1 MYNQSPYEIYNGQIG
16 VRVSYLVADSK
27 RSPVQPHENSVS
39 VSSYW
44 AIAKKADRTSSLRL
58 REGRGAANEALI
70 KWVEMPHDWREK
82 CKAAFGDPEREAVP
96 TLLEKH
102 YQKDPKAADFY
113 ANWKRLGERNLEY
126 KHIVEYTAN
135 ASMLNAVIATMANR
149 KALRKALGGST
160 TGIWETI
167 YKDVEMLREK
177 IPHTLKVPSLKRT
190 LAAYKKEGYVALI
203 SGKLGNQNTAKLKHE
218 NQIALLEELLKKHN
232 NFDNERVAEFYNM
245 AASKVGWDTI
255 SSSTVAN
262 KRRELGLYIEA
273 GRRGLSAFR
282 NSKSMQVKRSRPSKP
297 LLYWTLDGWDAELL
311 FQKTARNKK
320 GHHVTT
326 YHNRLTAVVVLD
338 PNENYPI
345 GYAIG
350 KQESPELIREAL
362 RNAINHT
369 KELFGQRYKPWQ
381 LQSDHYGNGALTPI
395 YEAMS
400 EYYTPARVKNAKA
413 KRIEPYFK
421 ELNRSMQMLPNW
433 SGYGVTVNP
442 DKQPNSEYLNKI
454 RHSFPDE
461 AGCRLQITHAIEM
474 KRAEVRDAFL
484 ANWEAMDDADR
495 LVCDT
500 EDYLGLFGQITG
512 FTNRLHHYG
521 LQLTVDGEEYTYDTF
536 DLKFRELAHLDWCVK
551 FDPEDMSQVLAVDAK
566 SLNNKLVEEVNT
578 HKFLLEQ
585 KHNQPM
591 ALKDRK
597 DSDAV
602 ELTRVN
608 QFNKQLEDELVERG
622 RRNMEHVSDLLE
634 LPEMKGGTLSKLM
647 IVDSTGQHKD
657 QRNAGRLAGKAKQ
670 IAAKQERQRLA
681 LQERQQEREE
691 RLRKEEFLDNKV
703 NVNDYL

>member
-1 MYNQSPYEIYNGQIG
+1 MNPYEIHNGQIG
-16 VRVSYLVADSK
+16 VRLSYVVADTDK
-27 RSPVQPHENSVS
+27 RRDGSLGLITYDAYKWRSVRNPHF
-39 VSSYW
+39 
-44 AIAKKADRTSSLRL
+44 RL
-58 REGRGAANEALI
+58 KQGKGAGNEALI
-70 KWVEMPHDWREK
+70 KWVELPHDWREA
-82 CKAAFGDPEREAVP
+82 CKEAFGDPESDAVP
-96 TLLEKH
+96 TLLEKQYH
-102 YQKDPKAADFY
+102 KDPKAADFY

-135 ASMLNAVIATMANR
+135 ASVLNAVIATMANR

-160 TGIWETI
+160 VGIWETVF
-167 YKDVEMLREK
+167 KEVELMREK
-177 IPHTLKVPSLKRT
+177 VPHTLKVPSLKRT
-190 LAAYKKEGYVALI
+190 IAAYKKDGYVALI

-218 NQIALLEELLKKHN
+218 NQVALLEELLKKHN

-255 SSSTVAN
+255 SPSTVAN

-282 NSKSMQVKRSRPSKP
+282 NSKTMQVKRSRPSKP

-311 FQKTARNKK
+311 FQQTVRNKK

-326 YHNRLTAVVVLD
+326 YNNRLTAVVVLD

-362 RNAINHT
+362 RNAVNHT

-381 LQSDHYGNGALTPI
+381 LQSDHYGNGSLTPL
-395 YEAMS
+395 YEAMA

-495 LVCDT
+495 LVCDS

-566 SLNNKLVEEVNT
+566 CLNNKLVEELNT

-585 KHNQPM
+585 KHSQPM

-602 ELTRVN
+602 ELSRVN
-608 QFNKQLEDELVERG
+608 QFNKQLEAEIVERG

-657 QRNAGRLAGKAKQ
+657 QRNADRLGGKAKQ
-670 IAAKQERQRLA
+670 VAAKQERQRLA

-691 RLRKEEFLDNKV
+691 QLRKAEYLDNKV
-703 NVNDYL
+703 NLNDYL